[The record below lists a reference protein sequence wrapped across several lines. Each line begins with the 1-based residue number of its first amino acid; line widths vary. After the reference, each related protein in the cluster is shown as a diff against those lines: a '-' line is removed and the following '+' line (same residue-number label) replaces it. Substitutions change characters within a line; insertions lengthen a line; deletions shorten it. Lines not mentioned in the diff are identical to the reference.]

1 MYIIDVRSDLCYIY
15 THPDSNDAVGRRL
28 IEAGT
33 RYIKG
38 LRYNPTESNMNFDWT
53 GENFYVPVRFDSI
66 SGYCCFR
73 RFTKYLNALKT
84 YLNFMDVAFTITG
97 LPKKIQL
104 TNNKGKVYAR
114 YM

>member
-1 MYIIDVRSDLCYIY
+1 MYIIDVSSDLCYINTY
-15 THPDSNDAVGRRL
+15 PDSDKGVGRRL
-28 IEAGT
+28 TEAGT
-33 RYIKG
+33 PTIKG
-38 LRYNPTESNMNFDWT
+38 IIYRPTGSSMDFDWT
-53 GENFYVPVRFDSI
+53 GENFYVPVHFNSS

-73 RFTKYLNALKT
+73 RFTKFLNALKT

-104 TNNKGKVYAR
+104 TNSKGKVYAR

>member
-1 MYIIDVRSDLCYIY
+1 MYIIDISSDLSYIN

-28 IEAGT
+28 IEVGT
-33 RYIKG
+33 RSIKG
-38 LRYNPTESNMNFDWT
+38 LLYHPTDSIMHFDWT
-53 GENFYVPVRFDSI
+53 GENFYVPVRFDSC
-66 SGYCCFR
+66 SGYCYFR

-84 YLNFMDVAFTITG
+84 YLNFMYVAFTITG

-104 TNNKGKVYAR
+104 TNSKGKVYAR